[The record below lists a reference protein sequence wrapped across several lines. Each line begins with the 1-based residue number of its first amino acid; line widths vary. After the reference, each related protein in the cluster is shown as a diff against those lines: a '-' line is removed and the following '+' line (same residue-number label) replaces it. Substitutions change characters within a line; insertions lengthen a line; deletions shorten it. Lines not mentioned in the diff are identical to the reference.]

1 MQVGESSQAATLRL
15 SADATDLAGSAFQ
28 QTGNRLT
35 VILALAAVYLIW
47 GSTYLGIRFAL
58 EGFPPYML
66 GALRFLIA
74 GAGLYIFL
82 RMRGMSRPTLVEW
95 QGSALL
101 GILMLVLGFGGVTF
115 AEQYVSS
122 GLTALAV
129 GAMPL
134 WAALFAGLF
143 GRWPVRVELLGLAL
157 GFAGLI
163 ILNLSGGL
171 SAKPIGA
178 IVLLISPAGWA
189 LGSVLSGR
197 LRLPPGLMGSAAEM
211 LCGGAVMA
219 VISVVRGERLHHTPS
234 MHATLALV
242 YLTVFGSIVA
252 FSAYLFLLGRVR
264 PSLATSYAYVNPI
277 VAMGVGVWLG
287 GEHTSGAALFAT
299 PIILAGVVIVLVGQQ
314 RR

>member
-1 MQVGESSQAATLRL
+1 V
-15 SADATDLAGSAFQ
+15 F
-28 QTGNRLT
+28 
-35 VILALAAVYLIW
+35 IALGAVYLIW

-66 GALRFLIA
+66 GALRFVVA
-74 GAGLYIFL
+74 GAGLYTFL
-82 RMRGMSRPTLVEW
+82 RIRGMRRPTLVEW

-101 GILMLVLGFGGVTF
+101 GALMLVLGFGGVTF

-143 GRWPVRVELLGLAL
+143 GRWPVKIESLGLVL
-157 GFAGLI
+157 GFTGLI

-171 SAKPIGA
+171 RASPTGA
-178 IVLLISPAGWA
+178 VVLLISPACWA
-189 LGSVLSGR
+189 MGSVLSGR
-197 LRLPPGLMGSAAEM
+197 LRLPPGLMASAAEM
-211 LCGGAVMA
+211 LCGGVFMA
-219 VISVVRGERLHHTPS
+219 AISLLRGERLHHMPS
-234 MHATLALV
+234 PHATLSLA
-242 YLTVFGSIVA
+242 YLIVFGSIVA

-264 PSLATSYAYVNPI
+264 PSLATSYAYVNPV

-287 GEHTSGAALFAT
+287 GEHTSGAAILAT
-299 PIILAGVVIVLVGQQ
+299 PIILAGVVIVLIGQQ